1 MESSRASEAEHA
13 EPEAASQP
21 RAAAGPSGQV
31 AQILGLQRSIGN
43 RRTAALL
50 TGAPRRRLQRY
61 KILGPFDAGQ
71 AVHETLTL
79 LAVKRAKDRLEAAG
93 EDPGELLSGFKSAGL
108 PREDR
113 MAGYDPVYAHKSHMQ
128 FIRGVVWADDPEG
141 LLFDNARDTRNY
153 SSGAMWYSHFSA
165 GEGGDFSTLTARSHF
180 GDLQFFHG
188 MASAD
193 DEAPGT
199 TKQSMLEWARFL
211 VDVAS
216 GATPASTMIK
226 DIPSIRLLFPN
237 HQAST
242 VKQLFGWAKA
252 SDVQTRQRAVG
263 ALFHMIQ
270 DSYAHGH
277 VERDASEEIVEF
289 HAYGAQDE
297 HKHGEY
303 DFLGGSWHEDLGP
316 RLDKT
321 KGARSAIEACA
332 AVLEMIAAGSSTD
345 DVVAYLSDIVF
356 PLSAGAKG
364 AGPGSGLAKPPPPP
378 PPPEWL
384 KREPLF
390 LPGKI

>member
-1 MESSRASEAEHA
+1 MESSRASEAGHA
-13 EPEAASQP
+13 QPEAAPEP
-21 RAAAGPSGQV
+21 RSAASAAGQV
-31 AQILGLQRSIGN
+31 AQVLGLQRTIGN

-50 TGAPRRRLQRY
+50 AGAPTRRLQRY
-61 KILGPFDAGQ
+61 KILGPFDKGQ

-93 EDPGELLSGFKSAGL
+93 ADPGELLSGFKSTGL

-113 MAGYDPVYAHKSHMQ
+113 MFGYDPLFAHKSHQQ

-141 LLFDNARDTRNY
+141 LLFDDDKGTTNY
-153 SSGAMWYSHFSA
+153 SSGLMWYSHFSD

-193 DEAPGT
+193 DEAPET
-199 TKQSMLEWARFL
+199 TKQNMLEWARFL
-211 VDVAS
+211 VDVAAGRTGTDETLGNIAEVS
-216 GATPASTMIK
+216 
-226 DIPSIRLLFPN
+226 DRFPDMGD
-237 HQAST
+237 HT
-242 VKQLFGWAKA
+242 VKQLFGFAKG
-252 SDVQTRQRAVG
+252 SDVQIRQRAVG

-270 DSYAHGH
+270 DSFAHGH
-277 VERDASEEIVEF
+277 VERDASNEIVEF

-303 DFLGGSWHEDLGP
+303 DFLGGGLFEDLGP
-316 RLDKT
+316 RIDKT
-321 KGARSAIEACA
+321 KGARSAIDACA
-332 AVLEMIAAGSSTD
+332 DVLEMIAAGNSTD
-345 DVVAYLSDIVF
+345 HVVAYLDDMVF
-356 PLSAGAKG
+356 PLSAAAKG

-378 PPPEWL
+378 PTPEWL
-384 KREPLF
+384 KHEPLF